1 MSTKIELQ
9 LMLKTLGYELNSN
22 TSKNTLVNLLHL
34 HSKVGEMTLIRMS
47 YIDLIRH

>member
-9 LMLKTLGYELNSN
+9 LMLKTLGYELNPN

-34 HSKVGEMTLIRMS
+34 HSKVGEMTSIQRTYIVLIRQ
-47 YIDLIRH
+47 